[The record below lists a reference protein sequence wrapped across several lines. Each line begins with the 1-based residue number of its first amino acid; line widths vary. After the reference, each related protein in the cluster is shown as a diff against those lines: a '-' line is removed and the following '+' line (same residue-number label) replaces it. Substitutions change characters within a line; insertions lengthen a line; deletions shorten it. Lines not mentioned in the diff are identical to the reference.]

1 MDPDPRKK
9 GFSTRKIIKIYFK
22 NANVL
27 CFCVY
32 ITFKLNHHFYINIH
46 LIRLKNKLFFLF

>member
-9 GFSTRKIIKIYFK
+9 GFSTRKIFKIYFK